1 MECYSNEAF
10 EEMTG
15 GRGASCPQV
24 RGLDCPSGSPTIRVL
39 DLGCI

>member
-1 MECYSNEAF
+1 MECYSKEAF

-24 RGLDCPSGSPTIRVL
+24 RVLDSPSGSPTT
-39 DLGCI
+39 